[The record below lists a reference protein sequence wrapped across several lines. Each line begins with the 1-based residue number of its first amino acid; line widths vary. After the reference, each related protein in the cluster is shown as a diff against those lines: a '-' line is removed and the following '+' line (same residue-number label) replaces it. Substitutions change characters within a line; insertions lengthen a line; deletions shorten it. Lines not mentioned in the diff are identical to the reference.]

1 MRPSPFG
8 VLVCIPP
15 VRLRERLRRFGEGA
29 PEAASSLRD
38 EDPALEPSLPDP
50 SKPPTARGSWEQAAL
65 VNIALTERIKGEL
78 GTHTPPWKK

>member
-1 MRPSPFG
+1 VS
-8 VLVCIPP
+8 
-15 VRLRERLRRFGEGA
+15 LRELLRRFGEGA
-29 PEAASSLRD
+29 PDATSSPRD
-38 EDPALEPSLPDP
+38 EEPGLDTRPPSLPDP